1 MATTA
6 TTYGARLPL
15 QSRHHYSSQPS
26 GMSSSSGEGFT
37 PSAAMNRLSTLESSN
52 NENNKARIQSFS
64 TSSNNQPRLPQTR
77 GRSQEKD
84 SSTLA
89 HTGAP
94 GLPGLTNQPKPTR
107 SESVGRSDRGRS
119 KAVQRGVHQR
129 STSTS
134 AARSKND
141 GNNSDNENIII
152 EEKRKRVNGDGYTL
166 HRYLRGRLLGR
177 GGFAKVYLCTAL
189 DTSKNY
195 AVKIVPKANLV
206 KARARQKVRRIQQPP
221 KFLLLTPPA
230 HNTSFPPIAPS
241 RNQDSSHIEAQEH
254 LRVQALL

>member
-1 MATTA
+1 M
-6 TTYGARLPL
+6 PL
-15 QSRHHYSSQPS
+15 QTRHYASQAS
-26 GMSSSSGEGFT
+26 GMSSSGEGCGSN
-37 PSAAMNRLSTLESSN
+37 SAMNINRLSTLESSN

-64 TSSNNQPRLPQTR
+64 TSSHQPRHPNHR

-89 HTGAP
+89 HAGAP
-94 GLPGLTNQPKPTR
+94 TFSSLSQQRPTR
-107 SESVGRSDRGRS
+107 SESVGRAERGRS
-119 KAVQRGVHQR
+119 KTAHRGSHIQR

-141 GNNSDNENIII
+141 GNNSDNENVII

-189 DTSKNY
+189 DSSKNY

-206 KARARQKVRRIQQPP
+206 KARARQKVSNSMQCR
-221 KFLLLTPPA
+221 
-230 HNTSFPPIAPS
+230 
-241 RNQDSSHIEAQEH
+241 
-254 LRVQALL
+254 